1 MAGDHRQGTI
11 VLREEVTLQK
21 NANMKM
27 TKCAAFALAFAV
39 VCGSTNAEAHCP
51 AFGGGIGIAGPIT
64 TFSAATLPEGKG
76 VLGIRGEYTRF
87 DPLAADQL
95 SRIVMDGQTGH
106 SLENQTVYSLGGA
119 YGIGDDL
126 TVGLSLPYLRRDG
139 ITAVHFDRDMGMSM
153 QHDIGESNGLGD
165 LTLYGQ
171 YRLVRKL
178 YEGIDLSLIAGLK
191 TPTGATGNTSNNQRI
206 ETEHQPG
213 SGSWDPLVG
222 IALSKRIERLSL
234 HASGLY
240 TITTQGSQSTDLGNR
255 AQVSVAAAYR
265 FGGKENHGECDDIY
279 EYFYP
284 ESRDRWLGDL
294 VLELNGQWQDKMQ
307 VRGVSDASTGG
318 TVLYLSPGGRVSF
331 DGKYSASLSVGVP
344 VYQQLHGNQSEVDYR
359 IVAGLAVA
367 F

>member
-1 MAGDHRQGTI
+1 MKSKARQKLIKFLTF
-11 VLREEVTLQK
+11 
-21 NANMKM
+21 
-27 TKCAAFALAFAV
+27 AFAIAAI
-39 VCGSTNAEAHCP
+39 CGNTDAQAHCP

-76 VLGIRGEYTRF
+76 VLGIRTEYTRF
-87 DPLAADQL
+87 DPLSAADL
-95 SRIVMDGQTGH
+95 DRIVTDGQTGH
-106 SLENQTVYSLGGA
+106 SLKNQTVYSLGGA

-126 TVGLSLPYLRRDG
+126 TVGLSLPYLQRDG
-139 ITAVHFDRDMGMSM
+139 IEAVHFDRDMGMSM
-153 QHDIGESNGLGD
+153 QHDIGASNGLGD
-165 LTLYGQ
+165 LTVYGQ

-191 TPTGATGNTSNNQRI
+191 APTGATGNTSDNQRI

-213 SGSWDPLVG
+213 SGSWDPIVG

-240 TITTQGSQSTDLGNR
+240 TVTTKGSQSTDLGNR
-255 AQVSVAAAYR
+255 AQASVAAAYR
-265 FGGKENHGECDDIY
+265 IGGKENYGDCDAIY

-284 ESRDRWLGDL
+284 ESRERWLGDL

-307 VRGVSDASTGG
+307 VNGITDASTGG
-318 TVLYLSPGGRVSF
+318 VVLYLSPGARVSF
-331 DGKYSASLSVGVP
+331 DGRYSASLSVGVP

>member
-1 MAGDHRQGTI
+1 MRFNVQPYLTRLLTI
-11 VLREEVTLQK
+11 
-21 NANMKM
+21 
-27 TKCAAFALAFAV
+27 AFALAL
-39 VCGSTNAEAHCP
+39 GTNEARAHCP

-76 VLGIRGEYTRF
+76 VLGVRAEYTRF
-87 DPLAADQL
+87 DPLAAEEL
-95 SRIVMDGQTGH
+95 SQIVADGQTGH
-106 SLENQTVYSLGGA
+106 SLKSQVVYSLGGA
-119 YGIGDDL
+119 YGISDDL
-126 TVGLSLPYLRRDG
+126 TVGVSLPYLQRDG
-139 ITAVHFDRDMGMSM
+139 ITAVHFDRDSGMSM
-153 QHDIGESNGLGD
+153 QHDIGDSNGQGD
-165 LTLYGQ
+165 LTLYGE
-171 YRLVRKL
+171 YRVVRKL

-191 TPTGATGNTSNNQRI
+191 TPTGVTDNTSNYQRI

-213 SGSWDPLVG
+213 SGSWDPIVG

-240 TITTQGSQSTDLGNR
+240 TITTQGSQSTGLGNR
-255 AQVSVAAAYR
+255 AQASVAAAYR
-265 FGGKENHGECDDIY
+265 FGGKENYGECDAIY

-284 ESRDRWLGDL
+284 ESRDRWLSDL

-307 VRGVSDASTGG
+307 VKGFPDASTGG

-331 DGKYSASLSVGVP
+331 DGRYSASLSVGIP

-359 IVAGLAVA
+359 VVTGLAVA

>member
-1 MAGDHRQGTI
+1 MQQTLVKVLTTVLAIAGI
-11 VLREEVTLQK
+11 V
-21 NANMKM
+21 
-27 TKCAAFALAFAV
+27 
-39 VCGSTNAEAHCP
+39 STSDAWAHCP
-51 AFGGGIGIAGPIT
+51 VFGGGIGIAGPIT

-76 VLGIRGEYTRF
+76 VLGVRAEYTRF
-87 DPLAADQL
+87 DPLSSDQL
-95 SRIVMDGQTGH
+95 SRIVSDGQTAH
-106 SLENQTVYSLGGA
+106 SLKNQTVYSLGGA
-119 YGIGDDL
+119 YGLGADL
-126 TVGLSLPYLRRDG
+126 TLGVSLPYLQRDG

-191 TPTGATGNTSNNQRI
+191 TPTGVTGNSSNGQRVEI
-206 ETEHQPG
+206 EHQPG
-213 SGSWDPLVG
+213 SGSWDPSVG
-222 IALSKRIERLSL
+222 VALSKRIERLSL

-240 TITTQGSQSTDLGNR
+240 TITTQGAPWTDLGNR
-255 AQVSVAAAYR
+255 AQASVAAAYR
-265 FGGKENHGECDDIY
+265 FGGKENYGECDAIY

-307 VRGVSDASTGG
+307 VHGVADASSGG
-318 TVLYLSPGGRVSF
+318 TVLYLSPGGRLSF
-331 DGKYSASLSVGVP
+331 DGRYSASLSVGIP

-359 IVAGLAVA
+359 VVAGLAVA

>member
-1 MAGDHRQGTI
+1 
-11 VLREEVTLQK
+11 
-21 NANMKM
+21 MKHVQSKLTTALM
-27 TKCAAFALAFAV
+27 LAFALTAAL
-39 VCGSTNAEAHCP
+39 GTNKALAHCP

-76 VLGIRGEYTRF
+76 VLGVRAEYTRF
-87 DPLAADQL
+87 DSL
-95 SRIVMDGQTGH
+95 SPEELTRIVSDGQTGH
-106 SLENQTVYSLGGA
+106 SLKNQTVYSLGGA

-126 TVGLSLPYLRRDG
+126 TVGASLPYLQRDG
-139 ITAVHFDRDMGMSM
+139 ITAIHFDRDMGMSM
-153 QHDIGESNGLGD
+153 QHDIGESNALGD

-171 YRLVRKL
+171 YRVVRKL

-213 SGSWDPLVG
+213 SGSWDPIVG
-222 IALSKRIERLSL
+222 IAFSKRIERLSL

-240 TITTQGSQSTDLGNR
+240 TITTQGAQSTDLGNR
-255 AQVSVAAAYR
+255 GQGSVAAAYR
-265 FGGKENHGECDDIY
+265 FGGKESYGECDAMY

-307 VRGVSDASTGG
+307 VGGVSDASTGG

-331 DGKYSASLSVGVP
+331 DGRYSGSLSVGIP

-359 IVAGLAVA
+359 VVAGLAVA

>member
-1 MAGDHRQGTI
+1 LKLNVRLKMSM
-11 VLREEVTLQK
+11 VTVS
-21 NANMKM
+21 
-27 TKCAAFALAFAV
+27 ALAIAV
-39 VCGSTNAEAHCP
+39 VCGNTDAEAHCP

-76 VLGIRGEYTRF
+76 VLGIRAEYTRF
-87 DPLAADQL
+87 DPLAADEL
-95 SRIVMDGQTGH
+95 SRIAMDGQTGH
-106 SLENQTVYSLGGA
+106 SLKNQTVYSLGGA

-126 TVGLSLPYLRRDG
+126 TVGLSLPYLWRDG
-139 ITAVHFDRDMGMSM
+139 IEAVHFDQVMGMSM

-213 SGSWDPLVG
+213 SGSWDPIVG

-255 AQVSVAAAYR
+255 AQASVAAAYR

-294 VLELNGQWQDKMQ
+294 VLELNGQWQDKMR
-307 VRGVSDASTGG
+307 VSGISDASTGG
-318 TVLYLSPGGRVSF
+318 TVLYLSPGARVSF
-331 DGKYSASLSVGVP
+331 DGKYSASLSAGVP

-359 IVAGLAVA
+359 IVAGVAVA